1 MLLEKPDRQRG
12 FKRER
17 ILRILLNHPDG
28 ELTKY
33 RVAKEAAASE
43 AWVREYT
50 ETLEE
55 KGLIDDTTV
64 VEPRALYDEWRDT
77 RIDPNRLAVSIQQPM
92 ELLAETN
99 LSYAL
104 TTYQA
109 ENLVQG
115 FLFPSTTD
123 WYVHPNDTEDWVQI
137 IENKGMVGGGNTTI
151 QVTDEHV
158 FYNTAHRNGY
168 TVVST
173 PQLIVDLLDAGGPAE
188 EAAERLIQT
197 HHNTA

>member
-28 ELTKY
+28 ALTKY
-33 RVAKEAAASE
+33 RVAKKAEASE
-43 AWVREYT
+43 SWVREYT
-50 ETLEE
+50 ETLERQ
-55 KGLIDDTTV
+55 GLIDDTTV
-64 VEPRALYDEWRDT
+64 IEPRSLYDEWRDT
-77 RIDPNRLAVSIQQPM
+77 RIDPKRLAVSIQQPM

-99 LSYAL
+99 LAYAL

-123 WYVHPNDTEDWVQI
+123 WYIHPDDTEDWVQI
-137 IENKGMVGGGNTTI
+137 IENNGMVGGGNTTI

-158 FYNTAHRNGY
+158 FYNTKHRNGY

-173 PQLIVDLLDAGGPAE
+173 PQLIVDLLDTGGPAE

-197 HHNTA
+197 HHNAA